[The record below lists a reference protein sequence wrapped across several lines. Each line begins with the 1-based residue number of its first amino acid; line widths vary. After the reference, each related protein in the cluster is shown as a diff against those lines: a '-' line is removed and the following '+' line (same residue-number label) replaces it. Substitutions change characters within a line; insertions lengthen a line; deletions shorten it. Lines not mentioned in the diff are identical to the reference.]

1 MVSFCHDSYV
11 ATILP
16 QDSLKKWK
24 RGWNTNNSSDSSSIT
39 LNVMSKLKYLVD
51 IHTVLNIG
59 LSTDR
64 M

>member
-1 MVSFCHDSYV
+1 M
-11 ATILP
+11 ILTWL
-16 QDSLKKWK
+16 QYYHTRFSKKKKWK